1 MDQVEKY
8 DFGGE
13 PASQC
18 SLQQHSVP
26 VKEGIHTAME
36 TVDLPQRTISW
47 NSKAADLLL
56 YDIKLINNEM
66 HKKKQVLEMT

>member
-1 MDQVEKY
+1 
-8 DFGGE
+8 
-13 PASQC
+13 
-18 SLQQHSVP
+18 VP